1 MNDIRRTIL
10 WVIFGFSMISLWD
23 QWQVYNGHNPT
34 FGLAP
39 TTKVAANKTTP
50 AVANATPSATP
61 ATSASVPTST
71 NVATNSIAP
80 QAINTPSTAQIG
92 NANAVA
98 VPELP
103 KQRFE
108 VTTDVLKLTFDTEGG
123 SLVRSEFLKHAD
135 MDNKTKGVVL
145 LDDSKDRVYM
155 AQTGLIGA
163 ANLPTHK
170 TVMAV
175 APGARNF
182 EGNTKDLKELI
193 VKFESPEAGGVKLVK
208 TYTLKR
214 DGYDIAVKHEVV
226 NTSSAPVAPQ
236 LYLQIL
242 RDGNK
247 LAGESSFYSTFTGP
261 AVYTEAKKFQKIE
274 FTDIDKNKV
283 DAEKQASNGFVA
295 MVQHYFVSSWILP
308 DGIKRDLFT
317 RKVDTNLYAVG
328 MITALDTIAAGA
340 SKTIESRFFVGPQV
354 EKTLETITP
363 GLELVKDYGWLTM
376 LAKPLYWLLDAL
388 HKFIGN
394 WGWAIIALVLL
405 LKIAFYWL
413 NAKAYSSMAKMKA
426 VNPRITAMRERLKD
440 KPQEMQQE
448 MMKIYREE
456 KINPMGG
463 CFPIMVQIPVFIA
476 LYWVLL
482 SSVEMRNAPWIMWI
496 RDLAS
501 PDPYYILPVVM
512 TLTTM
517 LQTALN
523 PAPPDPLQAK
533 MMWFMPLAFSVMFF
547 FFPSGLV
554 LYWITN
560 NILSIAQQWLIN
572 TRMGVPPQ
580 FNLPK
585 FK

>member
-50 AVANATPSATP
+50 AAANATPSATP
-61 ATSASVPTST
+61 SASASVP
-71 NVATNSIAP
+71 NATNPIAP
-80 QAINTPSTAQIG
+80 QAINTPAAAQNG

-98 VPELP
+98 APELP
-103 KQRFE
+103 EQRFE

-295 MVQHYFVSSWILP
+295 MVQHYFASDWILP

-317 RKVDTNLYAVG
+317 RKEDTNL
-328 MITALDTIAAGA
+328 
-340 SKTIESRFFVGPQV
+340 
-354 EKTLETITP
+354 
-363 GLELVKDYGWLTM
+363 
-376 LAKPLYWLLDAL
+376 
-388 HKFIGN
+388 
-394 WGWAIIALVLL
+394 
-405 LKIAFYWL
+405 
-413 NAKAYSSMAKMKA
+413 
-426 VNPRITAMRERLKD
+426 
-440 KPQEMQQE
+440 
-448 MMKIYREE
+448 
-456 KINPMGG
+456 
-463 CFPIMVQIPVFIA
+463 
-476 LYWVLL
+476 
-482 SSVEMRNAPWIMWI
+482 
-496 RDLAS
+496 
-501 PDPYYILPVVM
+501 
-512 TLTTM
+512 
-517 LQTALN
+517 
-523 PAPPDPLQAK
+523 
-533 MMWFMPLAFSVMFF
+533 
-547 FFPSGLV
+547 
-554 LYWITN
+554 
-560 NILSIAQQWLIN
+560 
-572 TRMGVPPQ
+572 
-580 FNLPK
+580 
-585 FK
+585 